1 MYKTIVVHV
10 DGSPCQASRLQAAA
24 LLANAH
30 DAHLVGAAPTGISWL
45 DLALLSGSMAL
56 PLPLDDFRGL
66 RDAAAQQLER
76 FRDDAA
82 RLGVASV
89 EGRVVEDV
97 PDYGLLMQARYADL
111 VVLSQNPAAA
121 AAASGAG
128 VPAAF
133 PVAPPARGLPE
144 QVALRSGRPVL
155 VVPDSYAGERI
166 PGTVVAGWDGSLQ
179 ALRALTAALPLLVR
193 AARVKLLL
201 VNPDE
206 TIGPH
211 GEEPGADM
219 ALYLARHGVG
229 VDVVVERTHATA
241 GHALAALAMDCNA
254 GLLVIGAFGHSR
266 YREWVLGGVTRELL
280 ESTPVPLLLAH

>member
-10 DGSPCQASRLQAAA
+10 DGGPSQASRLQAAA

-30 DAHLVGAAPTGISWL
+30 DAHLIGAAPTGISWL
-45 DLALLSGSMAL
+45 DLSLLSGSMAL

-66 RDAAAQQLER
+66 RDAAAQQLAR

-89 EGRVVEDV
+89 EGRVVDDA

-121 AAASGAG
+121 AAAGAG
-128 VPAAF
+128 LPAL
-133 PVAPPARGLPE
+133 PARGLPE
-144 QVALRSGRPVL
+144 QVTLRGGRPVL
-155 VVPDSYAGERI
+155 VVPDAYAGELI
-166 PGTVVAGWDGSLQ
+166 PGTVVAGWDGSLP

-193 AARVKLLL
+193 AGRVKLLL

-206 TIGPH
+206 TLAAH
-211 GEEPGADM
+211 GDEPGADM
-219 ALYLARHGVG
+219 ALYLARHGVR
-229 VDVVVERTHATA
+229 VDVVVERTRASA
-241 GHALAALAMDCNA
+241 GHALAALAMDSNA

-280 ESTPVPLLLAH
+280 GSTPVPLLLAH